1 MNKLNIFVSSSCYDL
16 SQLRTNIYDFITDSG
31 HNPILSEFNSF
42 PVSPEL
48 NAVENCIKN
57 VKENADIL
65 VLIVGNRYGSVIENG
80 KSITN
85 TEFLTAKQKG
95 IPVFCFIDKSALN
108 ALNFWKDN
116 KDADFSRFVD
126 NTKIFEFIDDIRTKR
141 NIWVFPFEQS
151 KEIIE
156 TLKIQMSYLF
166 KDSLKLKS
174 ILDKNIDDFFKLN
187 LSEKCLKILIER
199 NDLYETEFFYQTF
212 IDEIEKKE
220 FLKNDIEY
228 SILVEPKHFI
238 KDAIE
243 LANWGSNRLQ
253 SVMVIVENLKN
264 LFPLIYK
271 FINEEGKPSDI
282 KGLYY
287 TSLKYSQ
294 IFEQLLN
301 WMIEVKSTHI
311 TEEYSD
317 LKIHLA
323 EMVSDVMTD
332 IWNFPFEIRTQILK
346 IKQQYINGETIEPLN
361 FNLKLDINSEAQL
374 KFHEKLTNIINT
386 FKNTEIAL
394 NNQSY

>member
-1 MNKLNIFVSSSCYDL
+1 M
-16 SQLRTNIYDFITDSG
+16 DSG

-42 PVSPEL
+42 PVSPDL

-65 VLIVGNRYGSVIENG
+65 ILVVGNRYGSVIENG

-108 ALNFWKDN
+108 SLSFWKDN
-116 KDADFSRFVD
+116 KDADFTKFVD
-126 NTKIFEFIDDIRTKR
+126 NKKIFEFIDDIRTKR
-141 NIWVFPFEQS
+141 NLWVFPFEQS

-156 TLKIQMSYLF
+156 TLKIQLSYLF
-166 KDSLKLKS
+166 KESLKLKS
-174 ILDKNIDDFFKLN
+174 ILDKNIDDFLKLN
-187 LSEKCLKILIER
+187 LSEKCLKILIEK
-199 NDLYETEFFYQTF
+199 NTFFELEFLCQTF

-238 KDAIE
+238 KDIQE
-243 LANWGSNRLQ
+243 LTNWGSNRLN
-253 SVMVIVENLKN
+253 SIITIVENLNN

-271 FINEEGKPSDI
+271 FINEKGKPSDI

-287 TSLKYSQ
+287 TSVKYSQ

-301 WMIEVKSTHI
+301 WIIEVKSTHI
-311 TEEYSD
+311 SEEYSD
-317 LKIHLA
+317 LKIYLA
-323 EMVSDVMTD
+323 EMVSDVMKD
-332 IWNFPFEIRTQILK
+332 IWNFPYKIKTQIEETKEKHL
-346 IKQQYINGETIEPLN
+346 NGETIEPLS
-361 FNLKLDINSEAQL
+361 FYLKLEINNEAQL
-374 KFHEKLTNIINT
+374 KFHEKLKEISANLCNTSSIN
-386 FKNTEIAL
+386 
-394 NNQSY
+394 

>member
-1 MNKLNIFVSSSCYDL
+1 MNKLNIFVSSTCYDL

-156 TLKIQMSYLF
+156 TLKIQLSYLF

-199 NDLYETEFFYQTF
+199 NDLHELEFFYQTF

-238 KDAIE
+238 KDALE
-243 LANWGSNRLQ
+243 LTNWGSNRLQ
-253 SVMVIVENLKN
+253 SVALIVENLKN
-264 LFPLIYK
+264 LFPLIHK
-271 FINEEGKPSDI
+271 FINEKGKPSDI

-301 WMIEVKSTHI
+301 WMIEVKSAHI

-317 LKIHLA
+317 LKIYLA

-332 IWNFPFEIRTQILK
+332 IWNFPFEIRTQILQ

-374 KFHEKLTNIINT
+374 KFHEKLTKISNT
-386 FKNTEIAL
+386 F
-394 NNQSY
+394 

>member
-1 MNKLNIFVSSSCYDL
+1 M
-16 SQLRTNIYDFITDSG
+16 
-31 HNPILSEFNSF
+31 
-42 PVSPEL
+42 
-48 NAVENCIKN
+48 
-57 VKENADIL
+57 
-65 VLIVGNRYGSVIENG
+65 VLIVGNRYGSVIETG

-116 KDADFSRFVD
+116 KDADFTRFVD
-126 NTKIFEFIDDIRTKR
+126 NKKIFEFIDDIRTKK

-156 TLKIQMSYLF
+156 TLKIQLSYLF
-166 KDSLKLKS
+166 KESLKLKS
-174 ILDKNIDDFFKLN
+174 ILDKNIDEFFKLKV
-187 LSEKCLKILIER
+187 SEKCLKILIEK
-199 NDLYETEFFYQTF
+199 NDFYEFEFLYQTF

-238 KDAIE
+238 NDIQE
-243 LANWGSNRLQ
+243 LSSWGSNRLKT
-253 SVMVIVENLKN
+253 VMSIISNINN
-264 LFPLIYK
+264 LFIALIK
-271 FINEEGKPSDI
+271 FVNERGKPSDL

-287 TSLKYSQ
+287 TSIKYSQ

-311 TEEYSD
+311 AEEFSA

-323 EMVSDVMTD
+323 EMVSHVVEQL
-332 IWNFPFEIRTQILK
+332 WNYPYEIKSQIENTK
-346 IKQQYINGETIEPLN
+346 KQQLLGEVISDLN
-361 FNLKLDINSEAQL
+361 FNLKLNINNEAQL
-374 KFHEKLTNIINT
+374 KFQQKIQ
-386 FKNTEIAL
+386 EI
-394 NNQSY
+394 SEIYK

>member
-1 MNKLNIFVSSSCYDL
+1 MNKLNIFVSSTCYDL
-16 SQLRTNIYDFITDSG
+16 SQLRTNIYDFIKDSG

-42 PVSPEL
+42 PVSPDL

-65 VLIVGNRYGSVIENG
+65 VLVVGNRYGSVIETG

-116 KDADFSRFVD
+116 KDADFTSFVD
-126 NTKIFEFIDDIRTKR
+126 NKKIFEFIDDIRTKK

-156 TLKIQMSYLF
+156 TLKIQLSYLF
-166 KDSLKLKS
+166 KESLKVKS
-174 ILDKNIDDFFKLN
+174 ILDKNIDEFFKLKV
-187 LSEKCLKILIER
+187 SEKCLKILIEK
-199 NDLYETEFFYQTF
+199 NDFYEFEFLYQTF

-238 KDAIE
+238 NDIQE
-243 LANWGSNRLQ
+243 LTSWGSNRLKT
-253 SVMVIVENLKN
+253 VMSIVSNINN
-264 LFPLIYK
+264 LFIALIK
-271 FINEEGKPSDI
+271 FINEHGKPSDL

-287 TSLKYSQ
+287 TSIKYAQ

-311 TEEYSD
+311 TEEFSD

-323 EMVSDVMTD
+323 EMVSDAVEQL
-332 IWNFPFEIRTQILK
+332 WNYPYEIKSQIENAK
-346 IKQQYINGETIEPLN
+346 KQQLLGEVISALDL
-361 FNLKLDINSEAQL
+361 NLKLDINNEAQL
-374 KFHEKLTNIINT
+374 RFQKKIQEINGMY
-386 FKNTEIAL
+386 K
-394 NNQSY
+394 